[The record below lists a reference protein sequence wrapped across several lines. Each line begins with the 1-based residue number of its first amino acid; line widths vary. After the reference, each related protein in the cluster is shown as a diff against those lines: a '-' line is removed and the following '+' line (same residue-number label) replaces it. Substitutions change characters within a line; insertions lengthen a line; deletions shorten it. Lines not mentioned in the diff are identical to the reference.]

1 MIVSMM
7 AFILG
12 ATVLSNAYMGNMLSH
27 LLLPKE
33 NAPINTLEE
42 LAASPLSWVAR
53 RGTATETL
61 FMVLTL
67 IHLPLHR
74 FIEFFSSRRLKR
86 RTRSTGTSDGAYSRT
101 PMSCFLTLRQK
112 GSASESSSI
121 WSPVG
126 ATLTSG

>member
-67 IHLPLHR
+67 IHL
-74 FIEFFSSRRLKR
+74 
-86 RTRSTGTSDGAYSRT
+86 TSTIKISD
-101 PMSCFLTLRQK
+101 MNSCL
-112 GSASESSSI
+112 
-121 WSPVG
+121 
-126 ATLTSG
+126 